1 MCDYTPTGM
10 VVDGP
15 WMVLFP
21 LGIVLSIA
29 LMAGMMG
36 FLGHWL
42 LQQSKANW
50 TSVSRPAAYHFL
62 TGEGRGEPTMADDR
76 AFAFCDEQR
85 TPPRGAQRP
94 HGPLKWE
101 LNPATLP
108 EDIDN

>member
-42 LQQSKANW
+42 LQQSRPIW

-62 TGEGRGEPTMADDR
+62 TREGRGEQTMADDR
-76 AFAFCDEQR
+76 AFASGDEQR
-85 TPPRGAQRP
+85 TPPRRYDRP
-94 HGPLKWE
+94 HDPLKW
-101 LNPATLP
+101 
-108 EDIDN
+108 